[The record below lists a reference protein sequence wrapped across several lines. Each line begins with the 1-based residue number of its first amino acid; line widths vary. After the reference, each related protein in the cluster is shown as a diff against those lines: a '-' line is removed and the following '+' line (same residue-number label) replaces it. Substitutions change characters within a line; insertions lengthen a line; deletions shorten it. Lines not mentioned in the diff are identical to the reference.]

1 MKRTLVLYTTKPES
15 TRDNERLIEQV
26 FKELNQNAPKDVRYM
41 ALKLDDGSFVHFA
54 MTDADANPNPIV
66 ALEAFKA
73 FQSGIKERTA
83 VPPLSRGATVVG
95 NYRMLAE

>member
-15 TRDNERLIEQV
+15 TRDNERLIERV
-26 FKELNQNAPKDVRYM
+26 FQELEAKAPNDVRYM
-41 ALKLDDGSFVHFA
+41 ALKLEDGSFVHFA
-54 MTDADANPNPIV
+54 VTDADASPNPIV

-73 FQSGIKERTA
+73 FQNGIKERVTA
-83 VPPLSRGATVVG
+83 PPLARGATVVG

>member
-15 TRDNERLIEQV
+15 TRDNERLVERV
-26 FKELNQNAPKDVRYM
+26 FKELHEKAPDDVRYM
-41 ALKLDDGSFVHFA
+41 ALKLEDGSFVHFS
-54 MTDADANPNPIV
+54 MVDAEASPNPIV

-73 FQSGIKERTA
+73 FQSGIKERCA
-83 VPPLSRGATVVG
+83 AAPLARGATVVG